1 MISGLIVNRVKSIV
15 HYEASYEKITSF
27 VNKLISVVP
36 DEVIIPDYSQFL
48 VGGVKSGF
56 TIYESDYMFVPLDI
70 FI

>member
-1 MISGLIVNRVKSIV
+1 
-15 HYEASYEKITSF
+15 
-27 VNKLISVVP
+27 VVP